1 MAPPDLDRDQCDCRK
16 FQTPTQPT
24 TSDRPERSDHTKR
37 DLWYPED
44 QGDTKTAIDICSRCP
59 SQEPCLAKALYLRD
73 NHGIWGGKTPAQR
86 RHLIATGKET
96 AA

>member
-1 MAPPDLDRDQCDCRK
+1 MAPPDLDDDEVDCFK
-16 FQTPTQPT
+16 PPST
-24 TSDRPERSDHTKR
+24 TITADHPDRPKR

-44 QGDTKTAIDICSRCP
+44 PGDSKTAIAICTLCP
-59 SQEPCLAKALYLRD
+59 SREPCLARALYLRAD
-73 NHGIWGGKTPAQR
+73 HGIWGGKTAAQR